1 MKNRFFRT
9 LCAALITSLC
19 VLHVPAQ
26 AAPMLST
33 DSAIEI
39 SAERAEVMTFL
50 DRADVV
56 SAMQSQGLD
65 PAQARARVAA
75 LSDDEVHALKGKIG
89 DLPAGGDVLG
99 LIFLVFII
107 LLITDIVGLTKV
119 FPFTRSM
126 R

>member
-1 MKNRFFRT
+1 MKNTFFRSI
-9 LCAALITSLC
+9 CVALITSMCALC
-19 VLHVPAQ
+19 IPAN

-33 DSAIEI
+33 ESAIEV
-39 SAERAEVMTFL
+39 SAERSEILAFF

-56 SAMQSQGLD
+56 SAMQNQGVS
-65 PAQARARVAA
+65 AAEAKARVAA
-75 LSDDEVHALKGKIG
+75 MSDQEIHALKDKIG